1 MYVLFLSLCIV
12 VAAVV
17 VQRFANQ
24 IDEQLNACGTGT
36 FKNSACECIHPY
48 TGTHCEIVDCGYGK
62 LVDSIFAYDT
72 ITTPKGPS
80 GCACE
85 SQFWGYN
92 CAQCTSENKDE
103 CTGSCDNNYYGPR
116 CDILCMQGTEN
127 TEVGVHHV
135 EKGGTYNYYVE
146 DYGFCKRDGS
156 VQCRANRAGDHC
168 EIPCKDCKYGQ
179 CNLDNGE
186 CDCFDGYTGELCDLT
201 CPNRCSGLNGV
212 CKEVDGSPICDCY
225 DGFTG
230 GDCSLEC
237 CVQGRG
243 TNLSTVHGTCLE
255 NIGGCNCSNEV
266 FPVELPMALELN
278 YYGQGWQGSECDCH
292 ENITCGGR
300 GLCIEGGCVCAPNFQ
315 GIRCDLCADDKI
327 GPFCQY
333 DRFQCPSEALSHGE
347 FVPVNS
353 HGDYKCKCNPGFAG
367 DKCES
372 CDSNAYPKTGPDMC
386 KYIIP
391 AELCHSGTVKSDYSG
406 TGNMCT
412 CPGHF
417 DNSLDC
423 AVCEEG
429 WYGPNCDI
437 ECGTSCTQSGG
448 VCSNTGPGCVCPKG
462 MQSTNGECVT
472 CTGGECKNGEC
483 WNGICQCDP
492 GFYGDLCEI
501 TAPEVSGKVC
511 NGFSHVVQEENAQC
525 MSETDCTDTNQPD
538 KPANRE
544 VAVRAAEYGRA
555 MFCHRD
561 DTPITLK
568 TVSGCCVDRNA
579 DGFCDVD
586 MLGKTSAECKYTN
599 DVGMNIDGDFL
610 SNICNQRTLEN
621 EVNVFE
627 WCLSQERACTSNGAC
642 EDPDLCQNRCDASF
656 GPAEWIKIWEWEHSR
671 TMADV
676 MSEPWKFPVNF
687 SDPYEYRDSY
697 IYKNPCPSTHPDLG
711 GDGNHYWCYVDD
723 TNHDLG
729 VCNMHNSG
737 VPPPEGGVWGMDQST
752 CVSNCKSI
760 KKTMA
765 GYVCTENVGGITKS
779 EFKGQFTLGKC
790 ADACLDADGFIW
802 KSTASGCY
810 CTTGT
815 IEGCVSR
822 GSTWSQ
828 YMFEKDVNCHKKPVP
843 ELDAK
848 IDDVCVV
855 GDMYDVCR
863 DYLIPDDANV
873 FNLTHK
879 FTGKWESMPNY
890 QDCTLTKSIS
900 TTVNGKEVISI
911 SPIYAGVIETLQ
923 ENTAVFARYNNGN
936 DSYTGTVNHMIDSI
950 TLFAKGQVDVLIY
963 NYTSETCSDFVRK
976 VGSHHDTCS
985 QIKFHE
991 LDYDWGA
998 FCKWR
1003 TPNKKTYELLE
1014 NGAHCSIF
1022 ARPTGP
1028 ETSGWAVPLDPSDP
1042 LADPDRAQECAN
1054 RCLAEGYISFFLH
1067 LGGWS
1072 EGPGR
1077 CMCGKTDCSQR
1088 VTYDQRDSYRI
1099 TPDTPTVYTT
1109 RMSKTDPKPVVCDPS
1124 KLGINSG
1131 HSGCDG
1137 ARWSDDSYAHGYCT
1151 GTYSAMTPSRSNY
1164 NPALDH
1170 FRDYYEACCDWTGSA
1185 CVEKSTEVPAF
1196 NDTCYQ
1202 QSTVCTAGC
1211 DNYQEGCEGLPLLSE
1226 YPTPMPAPCN
1236 VGWDEFCPDYLSGA
1250 VREGTC
1256 AYAKCECEGY
1266 GVGGEACDL
1275 QCPVP
1280 QGVTSELSCGNGE
1293 DPPMGQCDRYNGATA
1308 LGYEQG
1314 LCTCFNGGDPTK
1326 GCILSCTGDQDCSKD
1341 VDTSFTFASSHCNYQ
1356 DKVSFTNGLC
1366 TVNLRDSLCNFY
1378 RGRCECATPFTLY
1391 TDNNQTKY
1399 MNPFESYRVALM
1411 QGYEIDEYMPFTTYQ
1426 GTPPSDLVEAFDNID
1441 PNFEC
1446 FKDLDKTQEV
1456 SCDWIRALKHFAR
1469 GGSHRIGDCHNFA
1482 PGTDEAKQVPCSG
1495 HGFPVAGTCACDYA
1509 EEFDVRST
1517 GVGLAFEL
1525 PGLTE
1530 TPWRGKNCGFLCP
1543 GYDMKSMDSVCSGH
1557 GLCTSD
1563 GRCDCDQGWTG
1574 YKCDLAC
1581 EKTQKVLSCSGH
1593 GTCNERLYRRG
1604 DSDEIIT
1611 ETFDSNCVSEP
1622 MYLARD
1628 RVVEFNGAIYHMYEN
1643 LGLKV
1648 DIYPSPIMG
1657 GLTGGMGGGMVSG
1670 GRGDVDSDA
1679 TLLQETRDA
1688 VLDDFYIY
1696 GMSFRHPHGYESLVP
1711 YMPCNDTL
1719 SVKREEAVLPFGVQG
1734 TSSVFIECNVLPGYE
1749 VRCGECTCEE
1759 TSQSGHWSGHDC
1771 RTPALG
1777 YYNKDGRSK
1786 CPGMVDGVPCNGGGT
1801 CMWGTYEGEGTIFT
1815 ADAKCYCGDPGP
1827 DTTLETAPRTDNN
1840 RFIVHAMN
1848 GDTPL
1853 YRKVIDSVDKVN
1865 NACPDGT
1872 VESGDVCVPEPLPL
1886 ENYNNDCSCKFGWQ
1900 GSTCETPRMM
1910 CLFSGTE
1917 TDGTKCEC
1925 LDNNNNPNLLV
1936 NEQGC
1941 CTKGTFWDQ
1950 GRFKSFNAINQFIEI
1965 DDNSLYLREYRHV
1978 CRLSPTDGDFDEL
1991 DMHNY
1996 IINTQ
2001 EYTLEPSDCIG
2012 VDDKP
2017 LYNYVYRH
2025 DEDLTSGAIEY
2036 MQEID
2041 YIQECLQHC
2050 GDLNKGSFVLT
2061 GIQCQC
2067 QDKKAFEDGS
2077 STVFD
2082 QELTGSGKRYDIL
2095 YPPGCFKVNGNPV
2108 INSKPGPSN
2117 PNHYLLPTRFLFLED
2132 VVTTTT
2138 YTLTECFSKAVDAG
2152 AEGFAYG
2159 YEFSNSDACKYG
2171 DVPDYSSIPDDTVP
2185 ENGYIIRKGENIT
2198 KHVDKY
2204 LPNPKPCGLE
2214 SYLTYPKDMDHL
2226 CDCPIW
2232 DYEDCATPSDTLLYS
2247 VAMSAMNATKHSC
2260 ISACTLEDKGTA
2272 RPVFGETFECWCGD
2286 TCSDGSGAYRLSHDM
2301 FKIISEPNKIC
2312 NLGTNKWGYIE
2323 DDVTCARAS
2332 EYLGNMPTKVYPPA
2346 VLEAPLTQYITYGCA
2361 LFTDG
2366 ANQWLINGG
2375 EADPLSN
2382 TYSQIICQR
2391 KQMCICEGFY
2401 IRDGVAHSCPAGK
2414 YSNTCSHSCK
2424 ECPVGQFSQEGAS
2437 ECGEC
2442 GGGTVQDGPMTCF
2455 TCSPGTFAVKGDS
2468 SCTNCAT
2475 GKYSSSGAS
2484 ACTNCNAGQHQ
2495 NEEGKTSCKS
2505 CTIGKYSS
2513 AGWTNCGNCNAGRY
2527 QNQNGQTSCK
2537 TCSPGYYQNQNVQSG
2552 CKDCPDGYYQDQT
2565 GENSCKLCP
2574 AGKFSDVTGLSVCM
2588 ECVKGQTSLEG
2599 KTSCTICEDGKYQDE
2614 NGQPSCKV
2622 CSGYTATVTEIEYP
2636 TISSGTCGSNGYQIL
2651 DSFGCEWRNK
2661 VTTKWYGSDPH
2672 GWRPSINSY
2681 TDGIDFDSFSTTTG
2695 TAHPEMPS
2703 GCIWGSM
2710 TNPYRRWD
2718 YFVADTNNNQC
2729 DARWEIWGHQTTG
2742 GGCICRIEYPAA
2754 KCERCQM
2761 GTFREDG
2768 VCKDCPTGKYGKRP
2782 IYYSNDDDIQSCE
2795 NCPLPKWEHDDL
2807 DDYTGWSGGFLHGTA
2822 TKYHGYMD
2830 RSRQFCV
2837 AYQPCPESVS
2847 DRDKVLKCD
2856 ELFSMWGTQPFA
2868 SSSYNSFLKFQDH
2881 DDYNSAMDTT
2891 IWSMCCVKSGDTCSS
2906 LYTGHSDAYWDTR
2919 GIRKGSWGSTY
2930 YPGNF
2935 NEIEHDGKILCDPTG
2950 VFDLGIYYI
2959 GSQEIS

>member
-36 FKNSACECIHPY
+36 FKDGACDCVHPY
-48 TGTHCEIVDCGYGK
+48 TGVHCEIVDCGYGK
-62 LVDSIFAYDT
+62 LVDSVFAYDT

-92 CAQCTSENKDE
+92 CAQCTSKTTDE
-103 CTGSCDNNYYGPR
+103 CSGPCEDNYYGPR
-116 CDILCMQGTEN
+116 CDILCMEGTEN
-127 TEVGVHHV
+127 TEISVHHV
-135 EKGGTYNYYVE
+135 EKGGSYNYYVE
-146 DYGFCKRDGS
+146 NHGFCKRDGS
-156 VQCRANRAGDHC
+156 VHCRANRAGDHC

-179 CNLDNGE
+179 CDLDNGE
-186 CDCFDGYTGELCDLT
+186 CACFDGYTGELCDLT

-212 CKEVDGSPICDCY
+212 CKEVDGSPTCDCY

-237 CVQGRG
+237 CVKGRG

-255 NIGGCNCSNEV
+255 NVGGCNCSNET

-278 YYGQGWQGSECDCH
+278 YYGHGWQGAGCDCH

-300 GLCIEGGCVCAPNFQ
+300 GLCIEGGCECAPNFQ
-315 GIRCDLCADDKI
+315 GSRCDICADEKI

-333 DRFQCPSEALSHGE
+333 DRYQCPSESLSHGE

-353 HGDYKCKCNPGFAG
+353 HGDYGCKCNPGFAG

-372 CDSNAYPKTGPDMC
+372 CASNAYPKTGSDMC

-391 AELCHSGTVKSDYSG
+391 AALCHSGTVNNDYSG
-406 TGNMCT
+406 TGTMCT

-417 DNSLDC
+417 DNSNDC

-437 ECGTSCTQSGG
+437 ECGTECTQSGG

-483 WNGICQCDP
+483 WNGSCQCDP

-501 TAPEVSGKVC
+501 TAPEVNGKVC

-525 MSETDCTDTNQPD
+525 MTVTDCTNVNQPD
-538 KPANRE
+538 KHANE
-544 VAVRAAEYGRA
+544 MVAIRAAEYGRD

-568 TVSGCCVDRNA
+568 TVTGCCVDRNA
-579 DGFCDVD
+579 DGFCDAD
-586 MLGKTSAECKYTN
+586 KLEKTSVECKYTN

-610 SNICNQRTLEN
+610 YNICNQRTLEG

-627 WCLSQERACTSNGAC
+627 WCLSKERGCINNGECA
-642 EDPDLCQNRCDASF
+642 DPDLCKDRCDAGL
-656 GPAEWIKIWEWEHSR
+656 GPDEWVKIWEWGHSR
-671 TMADV
+671 MMTDV
-676 MSEPWKFPVNF
+676 MSEPWKFASDFP
-687 SDPYEYRDSY
+687 DPYVHRHQYRFAY
-697 IYKNPCPSTHPDLG
+697 AH
-711 GDGNHYWCYVDD
+711 DG
-723 TNHDLG
+723 
-729 VCNMHNSG
+729 
-737 VPPPEGGVWGMDQST
+737 E
-752 CVSNCKSI
+752 CKSGPEVSAYGAKTPQECAI
-760 KKTMA
+760 KCSGTMIGSVQA
-765 GYVCTENVGGITKS
+765 K
-779 EFKGQFTLGKC
+779 
-790 ADACLDADGFIW
+790 GFIFSAI
-802 KSTASGCY
+802 KVNNSQLGCY
-810 CTTGT
+810 CEGVSSHPHPDCGGT
-815 IEGCVSR
+815 EAWLSKWVR
-822 GSTWSQ
+822 YDFPT
-828 YMFEKDVNCHKKPVP
+828 
-843 ELDAK
+843 

-855 GDMYDVCR
+855 GDVYDQCR
-863 DYLIPDDANV
+863 DYLIPEDSSVYNV
-873 FNLTHK
+873 THK
-879 FTGKWESMPNY
+879 FTGQWESMPNY
-890 QDCTLTKSIS
+890 QDCTLSKVIS
-900 TTVNGKEVISI
+900 KTVNGKEDISI

-923 ENTAVFARYNNGN
+923 ENTAAFARYNNGN
-936 DSYTGTVNHMIDSI
+936 TSYSGTVNHMIDSI
-950 TLFAKGQVDVLIY
+950 TVFAKGQVDILIY
-963 NYTSETCSDFVRK
+963 NYTSETCSGFVRK
-976 VGSHHDTCS
+976 VGSDYDTCS
-985 QIKFHE
+985 QYKFYE
-991 LDYDWGA
+991 LDYDWSA

-1003 TPNKKTYELLE
+1003 PTSLDSQKT
-1014 NGAHCSIF
+1014 
-1022 ARPTGP
+1022 
-1028 ETSGWAVPLDPSDP
+1028 
-1042 LADPDRAQECAN
+1042 
-1054 RCLAEGYISFFLH
+1054 
-1067 LGGWS
+1067 
-1072 EGPGR
+1072 
-1077 CMCGKTDCSQR
+1077 
-1088 VTYDQRDSYRI
+1088 
-1099 TPDTPTVYTT
+1099 
-1109 RMSKTDPKPVVCDPS
+1109 
-1124 KLGINSG
+1124 
-1131 HSGCDG
+1131 
-1137 ARWSDDSYAHGYCT
+1137 
-1151 GTYSAMTPSRSNY
+1151 
-1164 NPALDH
+1164 
-1170 FRDYYEACCDWTGSA
+1170 
-1185 CVEKSTEVPAF
+1185 F

-1226 YPTPMPAPCN
+1226 SPTPMPAPCN
-1236 VGWDEFCPDYLSGA
+1236 VGWDEFCPDYLSGD

-1356 DKVSFTNGLC
+1356 DNVSYTDELC

-1391 TDNNQTKY
+1391 SDDNQTKY

-1411 QGYEIDEYMPFTTYQ
+1411 QGYEIDEYMTFTRYQ

-1469 GGSHRIGDCHNFA
+1469 GGSHRIGNCHNFA

-1557 GLCTSD
+1557 GLCASD

-1604 DSDEIIT
+1604 DSDETIP
-1611 ETFDSNCVSEP
+1611 ESFDTNCESEP

-1648 DIYPSPIMG
+1648 DIYSNN
-1657 GLTGGMGGGMVSG
+1657 V
-1670 GRGDVDSDA
+1670 
-1679 TLLQETRDA
+1679 LQETRDA
-1688 VLDDFYIY
+1688 VLDDFYIN
-1696 GMSFRHPHGYESLVP
+1696 GTAFRHPHGYESLVP

-1719 SVKREEAVLPFGVQG
+1719 SVKREEAVLPFDVQG

-1815 ADAKCYCGDPGP
+1815 SDAKCYCGNPGP

-1872 VESGDVCVPEPLPL
+1872 VESGGVCVPEPLPL

-1900 GSTCETPRMM
+1900 GATCETPRMM

-1917 TDGTKCEC
+1917 TDGTKCLC
-1925 LDNNNNPNLLV
+1925 KDNNNVLNPLLH
-1936 NEQGC
+1936 EQGC
-1941 CTKGTFWDQ
+1941 CTKGTYWNQ
-1950 GRFKSFNAINQFIEI
+1950 NRYKSFSVINDFAQI
-1965 DDNSLYLREYRHV
+1965 DDNSLYLREYQHV
-1978 CRLSPTDGDFDEL
+1978 CALSPSSLGFDEL

-1996 IINTQ
+1996 VATVD
-2001 EYTLEPSDCIG
+2001 EYRLEPGDCIG
-2012 VDDKP
+2012 AENKV
-2017 LYNYVYRH
+2017 LYNAIYRH
-2025 DEDLTSGAIEY
+2025 RSDLPSGSIE
-2036 MQEID
+2036 QVSEFNPI
-2041 YIQECLQHC
+2041 EGCLQYC
-2050 GDLNKGSFVLT
+2050 GALNKGGFYLE
-2061 GIQCQC
+2061 GRNCICR
-2067 QDKKAFEDGS
+2067 QDKAFEDGN
-2077 STVFD
+2077 TDVFTTT
-2082 QELTGSGKRYDIL
+2082 LTGTGGIYDIL
-2095 YPPGCFKVNGNPV
+2095 YPQGCFKASGVTV
-2108 INSKPGPSN
+2108 TNSLEGAPR
-2117 PNHYLLPTRFLFLED
+2117 PNHYLVPSRFVNIVNGIFESPTDTLKACYEKALASGNEAFTYKNNECQYGMIGNVARNED
-2132 VVTTTT
+2132 GYLIEPGNNIVKHMND
-2138 YTLTECFSKAVDAG
+2138 LT
-2152 AEGFAYG
+2152 
-2159 YEFSNSDACKYG
+2159 
-2171 DVPDYSSIPDDTVP
+2171 IQ
-2185 ENGYIIRKGENIT
+2185 
-2198 KHVDKY
+2198 
-2204 LPNPKPCGLE
+2204 NPKPCGIE
-2214 SYLTYPKDMDHL
+2214 SYLVFPEKMSNM
-2226 CDCPIW
+2226 CECPIW
-2232 DYEDCATPSDTLLYS
+2232 DYEECATPSDTLLYS
-2247 VAMSAMNATKHSC
+2247 SSIASKNATKHSC
-2260 ISACTLEDKGTA
+2260 ISACTLDKKGTA
-2272 RPVFGETFECWCGD
+2272 RITRGFVYAHDGECISGVDASGNGAKTPQECADKCSGMLVDSVQAKGFVFSAITVNNNQLGCYCEGVSSHPHPDCGGIATGSTD
-2286 TCSDGSGAYRLSHDM
+2286 WTDWVRYDFNDEPQFKCYCGNGCVDGSGAYRLSHDM
-2301 FKIISEPNKIC
+2301 YKMAPE
-2312 NLGTNKWGYIE
+2312 GE
-2323 DDVTCARAS
+2323 TCGGDWLVIKDIDTCSAAAK
-2332 EYLGNMPTKVYPPA
+2332 YLGNIPTQVNPVAILDSDKQHRPVGWCGFYSA
-2346 VLEAPLTQYITYGCA
+2346 V
-2361 LFTDG
+2361 DG
-2366 ANQWLINGG
+2366 GNSEEWLILNN
-2375 EADPLSN
+2375 EAQTDSN
-2382 TYSQIICQR
+2382 QYSRIICQR
-2391 KQMCICEGFY
+2391 TQVCKCEGFY
-2401 IRDGVAHSCPAGK
+2401 IQDGMAITCPSGE
-2414 YSNTCSHSCK
+2414 YSDTCSHSCK

-2437 ECGEC
+2437 ACRECED
-2442 GGGTVQDGPMTCF
+2442 GTVQDGPTTCV
-2455 TCSPGTFAVKGDS
+2455 TCLPGTFAVKGDAMCS
-2468 SCTNCAT
+2468 NCAT
-2475 GKYSSSGAS
+2475 GKYSASGAS
-2484 ACTNCNAGQHQ
+2484 ECINCNAGQHQ

-2537 TCSPGYYQNQNVQSG
+2537 GCSPGYYQNQNVQSG
-2552 CKDCPDGYYQDQT
+2552 CKDCPNGYYQSQNGKTSCSGCSPGYFGNEMRQDSIY
-2565 GENSCKLCP
+2565 SCKLCIQ
-2574 AGKFSDVTGLSVCM
+2574 GRYSSSSGS
-2588 ECVKGQTSLEG
+2588 S
-2599 KTSCTICEDGKYQDE
+2599 SCSY
-2614 NGQPSCKV
+2614 
-2622 CSGYTATVTEIEYP
+2622 CSGYT
-2636 TISSGTCGSNGYQIL
+2636 YQDEGAQASCKSCPSL
-2651 DSFGCEWRNK
+2651 G
-2661 VTTKWYGSDPH
+2661 GSDYS
-2672 GWRPSINSY
+2672 RY
-2681 TDGIDFDSFSTTTG
+2681 
-2695 TAHPEMPS
+2695 PS
-2703 GCIWGSM
+2703 GCMGYKTCSTWQDWTYECANNDYVYSPNGHAQYYCCYAC
-2710 TNPYRRWD
+2710 TN
-2718 YFVADTNNNQC
+2718 C
-2729 DARWEIWGHQTTG
+2729 
-2742 GGCICRIEYPAA
+2742 A
-2754 KCERCQM
+2754 KSTAQAM
-2761 GTFREDG
+2761 
-2768 VCKDCPTGKYGKRP
+2768 CP
-2782 IYYSNDDDIQSCE
+2782 
-2795 NCPLPKWEHDDL
+2795 
-2807 DDYTGWSGGFLHGTA
+2807 
-2822 TKYHGYMD
+2822 
-2830 RSRQFCV
+2830 
-2837 AYQPCPESVS
+2837 
-2847 DRDKVLKCD
+2847 
-2856 ELFSMWGTQPFA
+2856 
-2868 SSSYNSFLKFQDH
+2868 NSF
-2881 DDYNSAMDTT
+2881 SAVLVGYDWRNYV
-2891 IWSMCCVKSGDTCSS
+2891 IYSCS
-2906 LYTGHSDAYWDTR
+2906 
-2919 GIRKGSWGSTY
+2919 
-2930 YPGNF
+2930 P
-2935 NEIEHDGKILCDPTG
+2935 PTNHPPR
-2950 VFDLGIYYI
+2950 L
-2959 GSQEIS
+2959 